1 MTSFRNSS
9 FLAKNRWVACFLA
22 VLLCS
27 FVSLQALAQQ
37 ANLPL
42 NPTTSTPWVNGSS
55 PSFTV
60 TQTNSSTGLSTWDV
74 SCGLLCSISSAPRAI
89 DSDLTNAAQ
98 GSIAVT
104 GSLTL
109 TVADLDQTYSAGN
122 FAGFLIK
129 NTSVVGV
136 ALLGSTTIKTYL
148 DGVPQETSTASS
160 ILGISSSLITGA
172 SEVGI
177 YTTKPYNAV
186 EITLTNP
193 LTLVTTY
200 EVFYAVQ
207 RAYTAGPALVCNTPT
222 ALNYPAFPTIVN
234 PANTGST
241 VGGILLNQENAV
253 DASTSNAATLT
264 VAVAGSSFLSVKDQ
278 ITDYPA
284 NTFAGFE
291 IENSTI
297 LNLSILGNISINT
310 FLNGAPAESKTNG
323 AGLVSVGLLSSTGR
337 QKVGFVTSQPFDEVQ
352 IVVAG
357 AGLNLGSTLVYNAI
371 FEKFCAGPVLVCNTP
386 TSITAGLNKFPA
398 IVNGANTG
406 FTGGVSVG
414 SVVTPDNVIDSDPA
428 SAAEISFLVGVGGSG
443 SIAVKDVI
451 TDYPAGTYAGF
462 DIENTTVLGLGL
474 LSNVTISTYKDG
486 AAIAEESFTGSSLLT
501 VSSSL
506 LSGNGRQKVGF
517 VTTKSFDEVKITI
530 TLNGVN
536 LGSTKVYSA
545 VLESFCAGPPLVCN
559 TPTHLTAGVGKYPV
573 IISGPNTGVSGGISI
588 GSVTDTE
595 NAIDSDP
602 ATFAQISILGGVNGS
617 GSISVKDA
625 ITNYPAGTFAGF
637 DISNPAI
644 IGVSALS
651 GLRIE
656 TFKDGVATGDVYGNG
671 SLVNVSAPLLSGSG
685 RQVIGFLTAHDFDEI
700 KLTVNQT
707 GVNLGVTQVYGAV
720 FTRFCAGTDLACNTL
735 TPVTNPGF
743 PVYVNG
749 KNTGITSL
757 ACVACT
763 INNSGD
769 AIDNDPATA
778 ATIVMAVGAASS
790 GSFAV
795 ANAVDTYAATSFA
808 GFDVETATLL
818 SAGVLSTATIS
829 LYNNG
834 DLVQTGTGNALIIG
848 ASTALLTGTSR
859 QIVGLVATA
868 AYDEVK
874 ITFDQVAGANL
885 GNIKIYGAI
894 FDKLCQ
900 GTIACNNS
908 YFLTQPEFP
917 VVINAPL
924 TGVSGVACVGCAVQ
938 DPWNVISSSK
948 TDFSRITLT
957 ANVGASAAISV
968 VDPISTYPAGTAAG
982 FAIRNVN
989 SIAQVDLLNSITIE
1003 TYNNGVLQE
1012 SKAGA
1017 TLLNLELLNII
1028 TVGTGTPINP
1038 SFITT
1043 KPFDEIRIVATS
1055 LASVI
1060 NTIDIFGAFVDT
1072 RTAIGG
1078 GALSCNAIK
1087 NPDFNVTQINVPVPG
1102 NVSTND
1108 VVPAGTT
1115 YGPTATAGGSNPAGG
1130 TLVLNPDGTYTFTG
1144 TSVGVYTY
1152 EIPVCIPET
1161 PCVSVPLVIT
1171 VTDPTKLNNPPV
1183 ANTDIASVK
1192 GAAVNPGSVT
1202 INVKAND
1209 GPGNKGGTLGDPTP
1223 TPPAH
1228 GAVSVVNGN
1237 IVYTP
1242 AAGYFGEDSFT
1253 YSICETPSTLCATTT
1268 VYVTVKQP
1276 DAANSTSA
1284 ADDYLSTP
1292 VGVATS
1298 GNVSTND
1305 TDPEGNT
1312 QSVAPQSIT
1321 DSKGIFTLLAD
1332 GGFTFEP
1339 ATGFTG
1345 PVDFTYSTCDNGTPS
1360 ACATATLHV
1369 LVKAVPDLTPNIL
1382 IDASSIS
1389 NGQSTDVLIRIE
1401 NIGSSSTAGS
1411 IVFAVPKI
1419 SPQFSI
1425 TFSTSMTTANVLGG
1439 LPVSNGNVNLTVV
1452 EQESRYL
1459 FTIGAAS
1466 PILPGASFDLGL
1478 TLTATGISQST
1489 AGLSVNIAGG
1499 TAGET
1504 PSTNNTRSVGL
1515 SIN

>member
-1 MTSFRNSS
+1 M
-9 FLAKNRWVACFLA
+9 
-22 VLLCS
+22 
-27 FVSLQALAQQ
+27 SLQTLAQQ

-60 TQTNSSTGLSTWDV
+60 TQTNSSTGLSSWAPLIGPST
-74 SCGLLCSISSAPRAI
+74 APRVI

-98 GSIAVT
+98 GTIAVT

-109 TVADLDQTYSAGN
+109 NVADADQTYSAGN

-136 ALLGSTTIKTYL
+136 TLLNSTTIKTYL
-148 DGVPQETSTASS
+148 NGTLQETSTASS
-160 ILGISSSLITGA
+160 ILGITSSLITGA

-177 YTTKPYNAV
+177 YTTKPYNEV

-207 RAYTAGPALVCNTPT
+207 RAYTAGPALVCNAPT
-222 ALNYPAFPTIVN
+222 ALNYPAFPAVVN
-234 PANTGST
+234 NTNTGT
-241 VGGILLNQENAV
+241 TGLGTLTTPENAV
-253 DASTSNAATLT
+253 DATTTNSAGLS
-264 VAVAGSSFLSVKDQ
+264 VIGIGSSFLSVKDQ
-278 ITDYPA
+278 VTNYPA
-284 NTFAGFE
+284 KTF
-291 IENSTI
+291 
-297 LNLSILGNISINT
+297 
-310 FLNGAPAESKTNG
+310 
-323 AGLVSVGLLSSTGR
+323 
-337 QKVGFVTSQPFDEVQ
+337 
-352 IVVAG
+352 
-357 AGLNLGSTLVYNAI
+357 
-371 FEKFCAGPVLVCNTP
+371 
-386 TSITAGLNKFPA
+386 
-398 IVNGANTG
+398 
-406 FTGGVSVG
+406 
-414 SVVTPDNVIDSDPA
+414 
-428 SAAEISFLVGVGGSG
+428 
-443 SIAVKDVI
+443 
-451 TDYPAGTYAGF
+451 AGF
-462 DIENTTVLGLGL
+462 DIENTTVLNLGVFNNLTLTTYLDGAVQETKTASNGL
-474 LSNVTISTYKDG
+474 LSVG
-486 AAIAEESFTGSSLLT
+486 
-501 VSSSL
+501 L
-506 LSGNGRQKVGF
+506 LSGSGKQRVGF
-517 VTTKSFDEVKITI
+517 VSTLPFDEIQITVS
-530 TLNGVN
+530 TALSVD
-536 LGSTKVYSA
+536 LGSTLVYNA
-545 VLESFCAGPPLVCN
+545 VFQTFCDGTELTCN
-559 TPTHLTAGVGKYPV
+559 TPTALTSPSYPV
-573 IISGPNTGVSGGISI
+573 IISTPNTGITGAACVNCQ
-588 GSVTDTE
+588 VTNTG
-595 NAIDSDP
+595 NLIDADP
-602 ATFAQISILGGVNGS
+602 LNHTDIVLTAGLGVS
-617 GSISVKDA
+617 GSIAVKSVEQS
-625 ITNYPAGTFAGF
+625 YPAGTFAGF
-637 DISNPAI
+637 DINSPSI
-644 IGVSALS
+644 IGVGVLS

-656 TFKDGVATGDVYGNG
+656 TYLNGVATGDVFGNG
-671 SLVNVSAPLLSGSG
+671 SLLNASAPLLSGSG
-685 RQVIGFLTAHDFDEI
+685 RQVIGFLATQEFDEI
-700 KLTVNQT
+700 KLTVQQT
-707 GVNLGVTQVYGAV
+707 VGITLGTTEVYGVV

-735 TPVTNPGF
+735 TPVTNPAF

-749 KNTGITSL
+749 KNTGITSV

-763 INNSGD
+763 INNSD
-769 AIDNDPATA
+769 YAIDNDPATA

-834 DLVQTGTGNALIIG
+834 SLVQIGTGNALIIG
-848 ASTALLTGTSR
+848 ASTSLLTGTSR

-908 YFLTQPEFP
+908 YFLTQPSFP
-917 VVINAPL
+917 VVINAPR
-924 TGVSGVACVGCAVQ
+924 TGISGVACVGCAVQ
-938 DPWNVISSSK
+938 DPWNVISSSNA
-948 TDFSRITLT
+948 DFSRITLT
-957 ANVGASAAISV
+957 ANVGASAAIAV

-982 FAIRNVN
+982 FVIRNVN

-1012 SKAGA
+1012 SRAGA

-1028 TVGTGTPINP
+1028 TIGTGTPINP

-1060 NTIDIFGAFVDT
+1060 NTIDVFGAFVDT
-1072 RTAIGG
+1072 RSVVGG
-1078 GALSCNAIK
+1078 GALSCNAVK
-1087 NPDFNVTQINVPVPG
+1087 NPDFNATQINVPVPG

-1183 ANTDIASVK
+1183 ANTDIASIK
-1192 GAAVNPGSVT
+1192 GAAANPGSVT

-1223 TPPAH
+1223 TSPAH

-1242 AAGYFGEDSFT
+1242 AAGYYGEDSFT

-1268 VYVTVKQP
+1268 VYITVKQP

-1292 VGVATS
+1292 VGIATS

-1321 DSKGIFTLLAD
+1321 DSKGTFTLLSD
-1332 GGFTFEP
+1332 GSFTFEP
-1339 ATGFTG
+1339 ATGFSG
-1345 PVDFTYSTCDNGTPS
+1345 PIDFAYTTCDNGTPS
-1360 ACATATLHV
+1360 ACASATLHLFV
-1369 LVKAVPDLTPNIL
+1369 SPVPDLVVILTVRPGNVTGTTNITLVGDVYNVPVSSTSTNGSIITVYVAKNSLINLTLNSAATLVGGKTVQNSIWTFDGNSNPSFYILKTNAVIGDSDLRSFGLEGTITP
-1382 IDASSIS
+1382 
-1389 NGQSTDVLIRIE
+1389 
-1401 NIGSSSTAGS
+1401 GSSSG
-1411 IVFAVPKI
+1411 K
-1419 SPQFSI
+1419 
-1425 TFSTSMTTANVLGG
+1425 L
-1439 LPVSNGNVNLTVV
+1439 NLTAFIDSGSGGEVNDLDNSDS
-1452 EQESRYL
+1452 ESIL
-1459 FTIGAAS
+1459 FYKN
-1466 PILPGASFDLGL
+1466 
-1478 TLTATGISQST
+1478 Q
-1489 AGLSVNIAGG
+1489 
-1499 TAGET
+1499 
-1504 PSTNNTRSVGL
+1504 
-1515 SIN
+1515 